1 MKYNLL
7 KEQILDQGYDALAF
21 QVFCEQLKKGGGD
34 DIDAWT
40 YAELETTIA
49 NFKRKEE

>member
-21 QVFCEQLKKGGGD
+21 
-34 DIDAWT
+34 
-40 YAELETTIA
+40 
-49 NFKRKEE
+49 